1 MNKIYTYTELKQLKE
16 AGKKLDWKTISKEQL
31 YQLAMVEE
39 LIDSQIEDLY
49 DVTNSQVKSKRYK
62 FGLKHNYYSLES
74 IQRIFLNEQC
84 IDTFSKAITE
94 YAFRSGPIEDMHAN
108 NQLSQEDMM
117 TLNKY
122 MVNKIAGLLLMLS
135 KSEWNKINK
144 ALGFYFSLASGW
156 DKAEPDTSDFML
168 D

>member
-16 AGKKLDWKTISKEQL
+16 AGKTLDWKTISKEQL
-31 YQLAMVEE
+31 YQLAMIDE
-39 LIDSQIEDLY
+39 LIDSQIADLY
-49 DVTNSQVKSKRYK
+49 GVTNSQVKSKRYK
-62 FGLKHNYYSLES
+62 FDLKHNYYSLES

-84 IDTFSKAITE
+84 IDMFSKAITE

-117 TLNKY
+117 ALNKY

-135 KSEWNKINK
+135 KSEWDKINK
-144 ALGFYFSLASGW
+144 TLGFYLSLASGW
-156 DKAEPDTSDFML
+156 DKAEPDTSDFMCY
-168 D
+168 